1 MEYEAI
7 LVHQFDMMIVQ
18 QIEHYLFGWFI
29 SLKVS
34 EGLTV
39 DENAKIPAV
48 VDAPIEEK
56 VAIPAKKTWSIFVK
70 QYNLPVIEVSLVV
83 SKYIRVL
90 LESLERAASE
100 SGEKIPEN
108 ISQAWEIDTDLS
120 APTIESFPLDKL
132 LGTLDEDRMDILD
145 TMMRVII
152 NGAERFHF
160 PQRLPY
166 FEIGKCD

>member
-1 MEYEAI
+1 M
-7 LVHQFDMMIVQ
+7 
-18 QIEHYLFGWFI
+18 
-29 SLKVS
+29 
-34 EGLTV
+34 

-48 VDAPIEEK
+48 DAPIEERLLFLQENM
-56 VAIPAKKTWSIFVK
+56 VNFVK

-108 ISQAWEIDTDLS
+108 MSQAWEIDTDLS

-152 NGAERFHF
+152 NGAEIPFSSALTLLRDWEM
-160 PQRLPY
+160 RLRIQMAEATSPGHL
-166 FEIGKCD
+166 FTPMDLAEGF

>member
-1 MEYEAI
+1 M
-7 LVHQFDMMIVQ
+7 V
-18 QIEHYLFGWFI
+18 
-29 SLKVS
+29 
-34 EGLTV
+34 
-39 DENAKIPAV
+39 N
-48 VDAPIEEK
+48 
-56 VAIPAKKTWSIFVK
+56 FVK

-100 SGEKIPEN
+100 SREKVPEN
-108 ISQAWEIDTDLS
+108 ISQAWKIDADLS

-152 NGAERFHF
+152 NGAEIPFSSALTLLRDWEM
-160 PQRLPY
+160 RLRIQMAEATSPGHL
-166 FEIGKCD
+166 FSPMDLPEGFQFFSIQ

>member
-1 MEYEAI
+1 M
-7 LVHQFDMMIVQ
+7 V
-18 QIEHYLFGWFI
+18 
-29 SLKVS
+29 
-34 EGLTV
+34 
-39 DENAKIPAV
+39 N
-48 VDAPIEEK
+48 
-56 VAIPAKKTWSIFVK
+56 FVK

-108 ISQAWEIDTDLS
+108 MSQAWEIDTDLS

-152 NGAERFHF
+152 NGAEIPFSSALTLLRDWEM
-160 PQRLPY
+160 RLRIQMAEATSPGHL
-166 FEIGKCD
+166 FTPMDLPEGFQFFSIQ

>member
-1 MEYEAI
+1 M
-7 LVHQFDMMIVQ
+7 
-18 QIEHYLFGWFI
+18 
-29 SLKVS
+29 
-34 EGLTV
+34 

-48 VDAPIEEK
+48 DTPIEERLLFLQENM
-56 VAIPAKKTWSIFVK
+56 VNFVK

-152 NGAERFHF
+152 NGAEIPFSSALTLLRDWEM
-160 PQRLPY
+160 RLRIQMAEATSPGHL
-166 FEIGKCD
+166 FSPMDLPEGF